1 VVYTSRIVAMRQHLT
16 KHKKKYGFAAA
27 LGLAGISVTTLV
39 QPPVVTAPK
48 ADTPP
53 TISQRQEAATQR
65 LEADRERCNEWISQ
79 EKRQE
84 AFGAD
89 FATVGGQ
96 YHASTGTQS
105 LSCTFR
111 EGSTS
116 FLVTKRT
123 IEDQARADKLFES
136 SLQPTSSIESV
147 AVGEKGFWST
157 VQKNLITRR
166 GNEIYTLRASPATS
180 SEIIVSVG
188 EKLFGK
194 SE

>member
-1 VVYTSRIVAMRQHLT
+1 MREHLT

-27 LGLAGISVTTLV
+27 VGLAGISVTTLV
-39 QPPVVTAPK
+39 QPPVVTEPK
-48 ADTPP
+48 ADMPP

-65 LEADRERCNEWISQ
+65 LEADRERCNEWIPQ

-84 AFGAD
+84 VFGAD
-89 FATVGGQ
+89 FAMVGGQ

-111 EGSTS
+111 EGSIS

-123 IEDQARADKLFES
+123 IEDPARADKLFES
-136 SLQPTSSIESV
+136 SLLPTSSIESV
-147 AVGEKGFWST
+147 AVGEKGFWSS

-166 GNEIYTLRASPATS
+166 ENEIYTLRASPATT
-180 SEIIVSVG
+180 SEIIVTIG